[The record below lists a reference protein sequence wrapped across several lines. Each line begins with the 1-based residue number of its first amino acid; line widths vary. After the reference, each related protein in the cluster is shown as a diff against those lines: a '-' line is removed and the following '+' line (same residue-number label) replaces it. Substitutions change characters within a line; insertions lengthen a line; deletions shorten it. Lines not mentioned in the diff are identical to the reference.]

1 MHCDCSS
8 SVKCSDSQ
16 GHRWFHC
23 AALLWPSND
32 VLTESSWRIGRTSAT
47 HWCYHVAKYLQ
58 PMKYLNV
65 IKKLSEHRLWIKAHL
80 LLIQTLVHFFH
91 KNPNITNTTHQL
103 LPFPKTPKFL
113 AYTMFSLRF
122 VLGQG
127 HKFPSNSLWQ
137 VDCHQQLSTPTD
149 AHSPTLPSGW
159 RREMEE
165 QREGPVSKGNLT
177 CEGTKRKKP
186 QGT

>member
-1 MHCDCSS
+1 MTVAPVWNALIHR
-8 SVKCSDSQ
+8 
-16 GHRWFHC
+16 GHKWFHC

-32 VLTESSWRIGRTSAT
+32 VLTESCGRIGRTSAT

-80 LLIQTLVHFFH
+80 LLIQTLVHLFH
-91 KNPNITNTTHQL
+91 KNPNITNTAHQL
-103 LPFPKTPKFL
+103 LPFPRAPKFL

-122 VLGQG
+122 VLSQG

-137 VDCHQQLSTPTD
+137 VDCCQQSTPTD

-159 RREMEE
+159 WREMEE
-165 QREGPVSKGNLT
+165 QREERLVSKDNLT